1 MVAVMPD
8 PLRSTPPSTPSSGN
22 AFEELFDALPP
33 TLRRWL
39 RLVRVD
45 PAARQGS
52 PPPLRWVVALLVA
65 NAGSLIADAILVVI
79 GERIFPSTQSF
90 PHFQFSDYGKLTI
103 VGVTIACVA
112 WPVVTWISSHPRWL
126 FLRLAVLVTLVFWL
140 PDVWI
145 LVHGEPARGV
155 GVLMLMHLAI
165 AFITYPAL
173 VLLAPAGPRA
183 GPPTRAALAE

>member
-1 MVAVMPD
+1 MVEVMPD
-8 PLRSTPPSTPSSGN
+8 PQLSAPPAPRPTGN
-22 AFEELFDALPP
+22 PLEELFDGLPS

-45 PAARQGS
+45 PTARQGS
-52 PPPLRWVVALLVA
+52 PLPMRWAVALLVA
-65 NAGSLIADAILVVI
+65 NAASLIADAILVVI
-79 GERIFPSTQSF
+79 GEWIFPSTQGF

-112 WPVVTWISSHPRWL
+112 WPVVTWISSQPRWL
-126 FLRLAVLVTLVFWL
+126 FLRLAVLVTLVLWL

-145 LVHGEPARGV
+145 LLHGEPIQGV

-165 AFITYPAL
+165 ITYPAL
-173 VLLAPAGPRA
+173 VILAPVGLRP
-183 GPPTRAALAE
+183 GPPTRVAIAE